1 MLARQRKD
9 DYVAE
14 QTDFHYNIKLY
25 AYWTQS
31 YNLKIQ
37 NTNIEQERFLT
48 QNINQ
53 VLSIEKRS
61 WLNNRSAK
69 IFLKALTILPQ
80 WKQIRSTQC
89 QYSIKLKQ

>member
-9 DYVAE
+9 DYVGE
-14 QTDFHYNIKLY
+14 HTDFHYNIKLY

-37 NTNIEQERFLT
+37 NTNNEQEKYLT

-61 WLNNRSAK
+61 CRKNTSDQNIFKCINHTTAVETNK
-69 IFLKALTILPQ
+69 INSKPIF
-80 WKQIRSTQC
+80 
-89 QYSIKLKQ
+89 Y